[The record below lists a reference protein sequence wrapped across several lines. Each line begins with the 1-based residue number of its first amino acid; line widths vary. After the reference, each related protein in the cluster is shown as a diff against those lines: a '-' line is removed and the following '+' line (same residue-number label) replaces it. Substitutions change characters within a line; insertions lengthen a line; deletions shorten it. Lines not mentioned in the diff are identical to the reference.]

1 MIDVHAHFA
10 EEGYEF
16 PAEWEKI
23 KAAGVGRV
31 ILAADTLEHAAWHA
45 KFCEEHEGAFFTVGV
60 HPEFA
65 AISPRLPLWGELTPK
80 AAEEE
85 IVSHTPLPWESGGGV
100 WEGGRPRSMDEE
112 TFLSLARLPKCVA
125 VGEIGLDYHYSN
137 PDKTAQRAAFEAQL
151 KIAEELSL
159 PVQIHSRDACEDT
172 LSIIRENR
180 FCLTHGFVMH
190 CYSYGAE
197 NLEAFLGL
205 GAYFSFG
212 GVVCFKNA
220 RRAVE
225 AVELCPMDRI
235 LSETDSPYL
244 SPFRGEKNTPANI
257 PIIVEKLAKIK
268 GVSCPEM
275 IETIRA
281 NAARL
286 FPKLP

>member
-10 EEGYEF
+10 GEGYDF

-23 KAAGVGRV
+23 RAAGVETV

-45 KFCEEHEGAFFTVGV
+45 QFCGGHGGAFFTAGV
-60 HPEFA
+60 HP
-65 AISPRLPLWGELTPK
+65 SELGRFGRETLEGLREL
-80 AAEEE
+80 AAEK
-85 IVSHTPLPWESGGGV
+85 
-100 WEGGRPRSMDEE
+100 
-112 TFLSLARLPKCVA
+112 KCVA
-125 VGEIGLDYHYSN
+125 IGEIGLDYHYPD
-137 PDKTAQRAAFEAQL
+137 PDKAAQRAAFEAQL
-151 KIAEELSL
+151 DLAEELGL
-159 PVQIHSRDACEDT
+159 PVQIHSRDACADT
-172 LSIIRENR
+172 LAILRDR
-180 FCLTHGFVMH
+180 RRQLGRGFLMH

-197 NLEAFLGL
+197 NLLNFLEL

-225 AVELCPMDRI
+225 AVGACPKERL

-257 PIIVEKLAKIK
+257 PVIVQKLAEIK
-268 GVSCPEM
+268 GETLRGM
-275 IETIRA
+275 AETIRG

-286 FPKLP
+286 FPKLS